1 MIPLSER
8 IAQPTHSPRVGVEI
22 ATEDERQDRMSK
34 PNSPK
39 PDNRAT
45 NAGGN
50 RLDSLMV
57 TVIVPIYNAEP
68 YLDQCLRSLR
78 DQTHRNL
85 QILCFNDG
93 STDSSL
99 QIMKRHAENDR
110 RITVIDKPNEG
121 YGATCNRG
129 IEAAEGDWIAIM
141 EPDDWVEPSMYRDM
155 LSIAVQHGSSCDIV
169 KTPYWR
175 ITDPDTPHERRLNCS
190 FRRRVEPKDRLFA
203 IEEAPHL
210 LRHHPSIWSAIYRTS
225 FIRKSKIRFH
235 EIPGAG
241 WADNPFLIDTLCATR
256 GIAYFDTPY
265 YCYREQ
271 TSEQAADALRKD
283 PLMPLMRW
291 NDMVDSVERLNIDN
305 RTIVDEVDRRAFT
318 YLKRIVEQVGDA
330 QEVVEMAKR
339 SFARMD
345 ADAVF
350 DSPIISPASKRLFA
364 GILGI
369 PCRCRTS
376 DFHWALTAMLGE
388 FLYTLRNNGI
398 GYALETVGRTL
409 RK

>member
-1 MIPLSER
+1 MPE
-8 IAQPTHSPRVGVEI
+8 
-22 ATEDERQDRMSK
+22 
-34 PNSPK
+34 PNSSK
-39 PDNRAT
+39 SDDRAA
-45 NAGGN
+45 NADASC
-50 RLDSLMV
+50 LDSLMV

-78 DQTHRNL
+78 SQTHRNL

-99 QIMKRHAENDR
+99 QIMQQHAEDDR
-110 RITVIDKPNEG
+110 RIAVIDKPNEG

-129 IEAAEGDWIAIM
+129 IEAARGDWIAIM

-155 LSIAVQHGSSCDIV
+155 LSIAIRRGPSCDIV

-175 ITDPDTPHERRLNCS
+175 IIDPDTPHEQRLNCN
-190 FRRRVEPKDRLFA
+190 FRRRVKPKDRLFA

-210 LRHHPSIWSAIYRTS
+210 LRHHPSIWSAIYRTT
-225 FIRKSKIRFH
+225 FIHKSKIRFH

-256 GIAYFDTPY
+256 GIAYLDTPY

-271 TSEQAADALRKD
+271 TPEQAADALRRN

-291 NDMVDSVERLNIDN
+291 NDMLGSIGRLNVES
-305 RTIVDEVDRRAFT
+305 RIVIDEVYRRAFT
-318 YLKRIVEQVGDA
+318 YYQSIIEQVGETP
-330 QEVVEMAKR
+330 EVADMAKR

-350 DSPIISPASKRLFA
+350 ASPVISPANKRLFA
-364 GILGI
+364 STLGI
-369 PCRCRTS
+369 PCRRKES
-376 DFHWALTAMLGE
+376 SFHWTIATMSGE
-388 FLYTLRNNGI
+388 FLYSLRNNGL
-398 GYALETVGRTL
+398 AHTL
-409 RK
+409 RMVEKTLQK